1 MNKEF
6 HNLFPQGGPN
16 TVAGQYF
23 SGASYLCPLSDMG
36 VSVSNVTFEP
46 SCRNNWHIHHNG
58 GQILLCTAGRG
69 YYQEW
74 GKSAQELNPGDNC
87 APLNSP
93 SKPGKQVACFPS
105 KNPR

>member
-6 HNLFPQGGPN
+6 HNLFPQGSPN

-46 SCRNNWHIHHNG
+46 SCRNNWHIQHWHG
-58 GQILLCTAGRG
+58 AAPDSWFAHIAISVPGSKA
-69 YYQEW
+69 EW
-74 GKSAQELNPGDNC
+74 LEPVDEAEYTKL
-87 APLNSP
+87 
-93 SKPGKQVACFPS
+93 K
-105 KNPR
+105 

>member
-6 HNLFPQGGPN
+6 HNLFPQGSPN

-46 SCRNNWHIHHNG
+46 SCRNNWHSHTG
-58 GQILLCTAGRG
+58 GQLLVAVSGRG
-69 YYQEW
+69 YYQAKGEP
-74 GKSAQELNPGDNC
+74 ARELLPGDVVEIGPGVVHWHGA
-87 APLNSP
+87 APDSWFSHL
-93 SKPGKQVACFPS
+93 A
-105 KNPR
+105 

>member
-6 HNLFPQGGPN
+6 HNLFPQGSPN

-58 GQILLCTAGRG
+58 GQILL
-69 YYQEW
+69 
-74 GKSAQELNPGDNC
+74 GDRSGHRPTN
-87 APLNSP
+87 ALIRHP
-93 SKPGKQVACFPS
+93 
-105 KNPR
+105 

>member
-6 HNLFPQGGPN
+6 HNLFPQGSPN

-46 SCRNNWHIHHNG
+46 SCRNNWHIHHNAVRAFFVRRVG
-58 GQILLCTAGRG
+58 VIIRSGA
-69 YYQEW
+69 
-74 GKSAQELNPGDNC
+74 NPLRN
-87 APLNSP
+87 
-93 SKPGKQVACFPS
+93 
-105 KNPR
+105 